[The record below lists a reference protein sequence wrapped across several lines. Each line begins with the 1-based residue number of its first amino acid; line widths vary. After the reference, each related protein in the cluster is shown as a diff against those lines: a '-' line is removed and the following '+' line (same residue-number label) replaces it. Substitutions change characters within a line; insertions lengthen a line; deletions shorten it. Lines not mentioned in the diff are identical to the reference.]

1 MSDSILDKKEGI
13 VLVRSLSLLI
23 IDANVSRDGFILAVS
38 LLYVFENWLLLLLL
52 AEFDQLLCLSNVLLF
67 LLILFWNV

>member
-1 MSDSILDKKEGI
+1 VSDSILDKKEGI

-38 LLYVFENWLLLLLL
+38 LLYVFENWLLL

>member
-1 MSDSILDKKEGI
+1 VSDSILDKKEGI

-38 LLYVFENWLLLLLL
+38 LLYVFEN
-52 AEFDQLLCLSNVLLF
+52 
-67 LLILFWNV
+67 

>member
-1 MSDSILDKKEGI
+1 VSDSILDKKEGI

-38 LLYVFENWLLLLLL
+38 LLYVLNWLLLWL

>member
-38 LLYVFENWLLLLLL
+38 LLYVLNWLLLLL

>member
-38 LLYVFENWLLLLLL
+38 LLYVFENWLLLLL
-52 AEFDQLLCLSNVLLF
+52 AEFDQLFCLSNVLLF

>member
-38 LLYVFENWLLLLLL
+38 LLYVFENWLLL

>member
-38 LLYVFENWLLLLLL
+38 LLYVFENWLLLL